1 MEDSETPFARIVSAK
16 AKRKLA
22 AQRGGDQPA
31 WFGLGTLGVVG
42 WSVVVPT
49 LLGALAGSWIDRH
62 WTLKHSWTLA
72 LLIAGLCL
80 GCANAWTWISRQ
92 HALITDSPPSTG
104 NE

>member
-49 LLGALAGSWIDRH
+49 LLAALVGSWIDRH
-62 WTLKHSWTLA
+62 WPVKHSWTLA

-80 GCANAWTWISRQ
+80 GCANAWIWVSRQ
-92 HALITDSPPSTG
+92 RALITGRPTSTD

>member
-1 MEDSETPFARIVSAK
+1 MDDSEAPFTRSVSAK
-16 AKRKLA
+16 SKRKLA
-22 AQRGGDQPA
+22 AQRDGTRPA

-62 WTLKHSWTLA
+62 WAPKHSWTLA

-80 GCANAWTWISRQ
+80 GCVNAWIWITRQ
-92 HALITDSPPSTG
+92 HALITGSPT
-104 NE
+104 ETDK